1 MRDEVRLAH
10 GNLPKEIVYQRKGE
24 PISFDPKRF
33 PTIIYEQDEPPQSLW
48 TQKKSKPFN
57 WELRTWTDFRLAF
70 NALVNKI
77 LMSDSLEMIRDHM
90 GPEIRKQVA
99 NLFFASAELFD

>member
-33 PTIIYEQDEPPQSLW
+33 PTIIYEQDEPPQSL
-48 TQKKSKPFN
+48 
-57 WELRTWTDFRLAF
+57 
-70 NALVNKI
+70 
-77 LMSDSLEMIRDHM
+77 
-90 GPEIRKQVA
+90 
-99 NLFFASAELFD
+99 